1 MNMINE
7 FFKLSRFDL
16 CRQFIQIL
24 VHRIIICILLETIVR
39 FRLSNRQGFSTWVKP
54 HFCKHLDIIIK
65 VSEFVSLIIFW
76 YLFFSEIFS
85 LQIKTLLD
93 LLDLT
98 YNLISGEA
106 NFNTKVTMLNL
117 RPDKLQ
123 NLLRSLQKYG
133 S

>member
-1 MNMINE
+1 M
-7 FFKLSRFDL
+7 
-16 CRQFIQIL
+16 QI
-24 VHRIIICILLETIVR
+24 VYPYTSTPYNYMHSLETIVR

-117 RPDKLQ
+117 RPDKL
-123 NLLRSLQKYG
+123 
-133 S
+133 

>member
-1 MNMINE
+1 M
-7 FFKLSRFDL
+7 
-16 CRQFIQIL
+16 QI
-24 VHRIIICILLETIVR
+24 VYPDTSTPYNYMHSLETIVR

-54 HFCKHLDIIIK
+54 HLCKHLDIIIK

-117 RPDKLQ
+117 RPDKL
-123 NLLRSLQKYG
+123 
-133 S
+133 